1 MGLTSSLH
9 SGDNLP
15 RRGLGNFPRP
25 PTFFIKVDKVG
36 LSMYNRG
43 LEAMPMEEN
52 WLLLIGLFGV
62 IVGVLES
69 IRGDIKR

>member
-1 MGLTSSLH
+1 MGHPVNRLC
-9 SGDNLP
+9 P
-15 RRGLGNFPRP
+15 A
-25 PTFFIKVDKVG
+25 FFIKVDKVG

-43 LEAMPMEEN
+43 LEIMPMEM
-52 WLLLIGLFGV
+52 WLCVCGLLGV